1 MAKEIER
8 KFLVKSKVYRSLAE
22 PITFVQG
29 YISRV
34 PGKIVRIRLAGE
46 KGYVTIKGISAGYER
61 DEFEYE
67 IPAADARQILDK
79 LCEKPLIEK
88 SRRTI
93 IYNDKIWIVDEFEGE
108 NEGLV
113 VAEIELNSSDEPFD
127 KPPWL
132 GCEVTSNP
140 HYYNSHLVVHPFKD
154 WR

>member
-8 KFLVKSKVYRSLAE
+8 KFLVRSAEYRDLAE
-22 PITFVQG
+22 PIAFKQG

-34 PGKIVRIRLAGE
+34 PGKIVRIRLAGDH
-46 KGYVTIKGISAGYER
+46 GFITIKGISSGYER

-88 SRRTI
+88 TRWTI
-93 IYNDKIWIVDEFEGE
+93 SYKDKIWIIDEFEGE

-113 VAEIELNSSDEPFD
+113 VAEIELESSDEPFE
-127 KPPWL
+127 KPKWL

-140 HYYNSHLVVHPFKD
+140 RYYNSHLVVHPYKD

>member
-8 KFLVKSKVYRSLAE
+8 KFLVNSNAYQELTE
-22 PITFVQG
+22 PVPFKQG

-46 KGYVTIKGISAGYER
+46 QGFITIKGISSGYER

-67 IPAADARQILDK
+67 IPPTDARQILEK

-88 SRRTI
+88 TRRTI
-93 IYNDKIWIVDEFEGE
+93 THVGKTWVVDEFQGE

-113 VAEIELNSSDEPFD
+113 VAEIELKSSDELFE
-127 KPPWL
+127 KPDWL
-132 GCEVTSNP
+132 GSEVTSNP
-140 HYYNSHLVVHPFKD
+140 RYYNSHLVVHPFKD
-154 WR
+154 WQ

>member
-8 KFLVKSKVYRSLAE
+8 KFLVTSSEYRDLAE
-22 PITFVQG
+22 PIVFRQG

-34 PGKIVRIRLAGE
+34 PGKIVRVRMAGE
-46 KGYVTIKGISAGYER
+46 QGFITIKGISSGYER

-67 IPAADARQILDK
+67 IPTSDAAQILEK
-79 LCEKPLIEK
+79 FCEKPLIEK
-88 SRRTI
+88 TRRTI
-93 IYNDKIWIVDEFEGE
+93 THDSKIWIVDEFEGE

-113 VAEIELNSSDEPFD
+113 VAEIELKSTDETFE
-127 KPPWL
+127 KPDWL

-140 HYYNSHLVVHPFKD
+140 RYYNSHLVVNPYKD

>member
-8 KFLVKSKVYRSLAE
+8 KFLVKSTEYRILAE
-22 PITFVQG
+22 PITFRQG

-34 PGKIVRIRLAGE
+34 PGKIVRVRLAGE
-46 KGYVTIKGISAGYER
+46 QGFITIKGISTGYER

-67 IPAADARQILDK
+67 IPSVDARQILDK

-88 SRRTI
+88 TRRTI
-93 IYNDKIWIVDEFEGE
+93 THNDKIWIVDEFEGE

-113 VAEIELNSSDEPFD
+113 VAEIELNSSDETFE
-127 KPPWL
+127 KPGWL

-140 HYYNSHLVVHPFKD
+140 RYFNSHLVVNPYKD
-154 WR
+154 WH

>member
-8 KFLVKSKVYRSLAE
+8 KFIVKSTEYRDLAE
-22 PITFVQG
+22 PIAFKQG

-34 PGKIVRIRLAGE
+34 PGKIVRIRLAGQQ
-46 KGYVTIKGISAGYER
+46 GFVTIKGISTGCER

-67 IPAADARQILDK
+67 IPPTDAQQILDK

-88 SRRTI
+88 TRRTI
-93 IYNDKIWIVDEFEGE
+93 TYDNKVWVVDEFKGE

-113 VAEIELNSSDEPFD
+113 VAEIELLSSDEHFE
-127 KPPWL
+127 KPLWL

-140 HYYNSHLVVHPFKD
+140 RYYNSHLVVHPYKD

>member
-8 KFLVKSKVYRSLAE
+8 KFLVKSTKYRELAE
-22 PITFVQG
+22 PITFSQG

-34 PGKIVRIRLAGE
+34 PGKIVRVRLAGE
-46 KGYVTIKGISAGYER
+46 QGFITIKGISAGYER

-67 IPAADARQILDK
+67 IPSADARQILDK
-79 LCEKPLIEK
+79 FCEKPLIEK
-88 SRRTI
+88 TRRTI
-93 IYNDKIWIVDEFEGE
+93 TFKDKIWIVDEFEAE

-113 VAEIELNSSDEPFD
+113 VAEIELESSDETFE
-127 KPPWL
+127 KPAWL

-140 HYYNSHLVVHPFKD
+140 RYYNSHLVVNPYKD

>member
-8 KFLVKSKVYRSLAE
+8 KFLVKSTEYRNLAE
-22 PITFVQG
+22 PITFRQG

-34 PGKIVRIRLAGE
+34 PGKIVRVRLAGE
-46 KGYVTIKGISAGYER
+46 QGFITIKGISTGYER

-67 IPAADARQILDK
+67 IPPVDARQILDK

-88 SRRTI
+88 TRRTI
-93 IYNDKIWIVDEFEGE
+93 NHKDKIWIVDEFEGE

-113 VAEIELNSSDEPFD
+113 VAEIELNSTDETFE
-127 KPPWL
+127 KPVWL

-140 HYYNSHLVVHPFKD
+140 RYYNSHLVVNPYKD
-154 WR
+154 WL